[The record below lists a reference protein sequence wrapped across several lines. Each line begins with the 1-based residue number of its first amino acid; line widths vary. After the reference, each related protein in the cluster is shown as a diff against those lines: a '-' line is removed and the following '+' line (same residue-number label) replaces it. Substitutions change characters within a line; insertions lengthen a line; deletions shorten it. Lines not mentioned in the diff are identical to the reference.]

1 MIALFSSISVSPEER
16 DALAHDRPCV
26 RDQAYRSLGGER
38 RAVRQQ
44 LPIKRGRLSGD
55 GAGCPCGVE
64 IGRRVRLPFGL
75 WGSFE
80 VAALLPALDAR
91 LQVAEVD
98 FALQQRADGVED
110 AGAEETEDDVTDVKA
125 DPGGDE
131 QNPSRAR
138 NCLRFIS

>member
-1 MIALFSSISVSPEER
+1 VIE
-16 DALAHDRPCV
+16 
-26 RDQAYRSLGGER
+26 AYGSLGRER
-38 RAVRQQ
+38 RAVRRQ

-55 GAGCPCGVE
+55 GAGCPCGGRDWAAGAVAVWALGFVWGSGLAAGFGCA
-64 IGRRVRLPFGL
+64 IGGRRGR
-75 WGSFE
+75 
-80 VAALLPALDAR
+80 
-91 LQVAEVD
+91 

-110 AGAEETEDDVTDVKA
+110 AGAEEAEDDVTEVKA